1 MRFRTDSGI
10 TWSSL
15 ELAGLV
21 EDEESRVYFEKF
33 KKHFGLHPFHLTNL
47 NAALNEILSS
57 NLNSYDPDLK
67 GFLLAY
73 RNPKL
78 LTSLGE
84 IFYDTCFIHVDVET
98 EFYVF
103 RPEVGCKLKGV
114 VNKKGLDHIG
124 ILVHKTFNVSIPKPN
139 DEEDWPGDKVEIG
152 QEVKFTITVLD
163 FNSKLPFIRGVL
175 NSNDYLHGC
184 KLMLKSINNKRLT
197 SKNNICSNSSNNVSK
212 KNVEHAGKHTFF
224 TTDSEDTDEDI
235 PKVNEEI
242 EPKVSEKKKKAK
254 KRDKKFSEINES
266 KTKLV
271 NVESEYEHHANNI
284 SLNGELMS
292 NEESELS
299 DPKSKIEKKF
309 KIKSS
314 PSWVNEN
321 DETFVDN
328 SPRNYLKSEND
339 TSEIKVEYNRSDN
352 ESILEDKSMIK
363 KKSMKRRRDGTSK
376 TDSKKIKVEQF
387 DDTCEYICDDAQES
401 PTKHYKKHKESLQL
415 ETFESEETVTKKH
428 TKKFNISDSQV
439 VFENVKIK
447 KERLTSGS
455 ENSQDENY
463 ITISKTLKKD
473 PDASTSTCDT
483 QPESNTTKKKRKKHS
498 KNAIIEETTTKK
510 DTKKFNI
517 SDSQVVFENVKIKKE
532 RLTSGSEN
540 GQDENYVTI
549 SKTLKKDP
557 DASSSTWDT
566 QSESNTTKKKRKK
579 HSENAIIEETT
590 KKHTKKFNI
599 SDSQVVFENVKIKK
613 ERLTSGSENSQDEN
627 YVTISKTLKKDPDA
641 SSSTC
646 DTQSESNTTKKKR
659 KKHSKNAIID
669 TSTIKTEFDEHEFKN
684 FSIEEENFGSN
695 EDVTE
700 DRFCG

>member
-57 NLNSYDPDLK
+57 NLNSYDPELCLLSLMLDIFFSLYLQSYVYCSLK

-78 LTSLGE
+78 VTSLGE

-103 RPEVGCKLKGV
+103 RPEVGFKLKGV

-124 ILVHKTFNVSIPKPN
+124 ILVHKAFNVSIPKPN
-139 DEEDWPGDKVEIG
+139 DEEDWPGDNVEIG
-152 QEVKFTITVLD
+152 QEVRFTITLLD

-212 KNVEHAGKHTFF
+212 KNVEHGGKHTFF

-235 PKVNEEI
+235 PKVNKEI

-254 KRDKKFSEINES
+254 KRDKKFNEINES
-266 KTKLV
+266 KTKLI
-271 NVESEYEHHANNI
+271 NVESEYDHHANNI

-321 DETFVDN
+321 NETFVDN
-328 SPRNYLKSEND
+328 SPRSYLKVEND
-339 TSEIKVEYNRSDN
+339 TSKIKVEYNRSDN

-363 KKSMKRRRDGTSK
+363 KKPMKRRSDSTSK
-376 TDSKKIKVEQF
+376 KDSKKIKVEQF

-401 PTKHYKKHKESLQL
+401 PTKQYKKHKESLQL
-415 ETFESEETVTKKH
+415 ETFESEETATKKH
-428 TKKFNISDSQV
+428 TKKCNISDSQV

-463 ITISKTLKKD
+463 LTISKTLKKD
-473 PDASTSTCDT
+473 PDASTSTCDP
-483 QPESNTTKKKRKKHS
+483 QPEN
-498 KNAIIEETTTKK
+498 
-510 DTKKFNI
+510 
-517 SDSQVVFENVKIKKE
+517 
-532 RLTSGSEN
+532 
-540 GQDENYVTI
+540 
-549 SKTLKKDP
+549 
-557 DASSSTWDT
+557 
-566 QSESNTTKKKRKK
+566 
-579 HSENAIIEETT
+579 
-590 KKHTKKFNI
+590 
-599 SDSQVVFENVKIKK
+599 
-613 ERLTSGSENSQDEN
+613 
-627 YVTISKTLKKDPDA
+627 
-641 SSSTC
+641 
-646 DTQSESNTTKKKR
+646 
-659 KKHSKNAIID
+659 

-695 EDVTE
+695 EDITE